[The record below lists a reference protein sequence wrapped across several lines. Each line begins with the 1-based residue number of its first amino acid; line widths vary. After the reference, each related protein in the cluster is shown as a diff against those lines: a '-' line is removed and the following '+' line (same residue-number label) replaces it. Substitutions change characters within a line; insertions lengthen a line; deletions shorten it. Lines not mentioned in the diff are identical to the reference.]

1 MHQTGTNMIA
11 RKVLWYEASAIF
23 FIMAIIWIDEILDIP
38 YVLLDGPPT
47 PINWRE
53 SLFESLIIVIIGM
66 VILQHTYHLLTRLSH
81 LESILPVC
89 PSCKKIR
96 VDQEFWQ
103 DIEKYVHERVK
114 ADSLYGI
121 CPDCLKKYYPEMD
134 RTKK

>member
-1 MHQTGTNMIA
+1 
-11 RKVLWYEASAIF
+11 
-23 FIMAIIWIDEILDIP
+23 MAIIWIDEILDIP
-38 YVLLDGPPT
+38 YVLLGGPPT

-81 LESILPVC
+81 LEGILPVC

-121 CPDCLKKYYPEMD
+121 FPDCLKKYYQEMD